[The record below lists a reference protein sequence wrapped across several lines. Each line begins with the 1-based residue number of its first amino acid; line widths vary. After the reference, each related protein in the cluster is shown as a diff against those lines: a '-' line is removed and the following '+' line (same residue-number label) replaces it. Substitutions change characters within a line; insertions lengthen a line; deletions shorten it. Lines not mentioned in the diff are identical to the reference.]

1 MANTVFDNVVI
12 ANKINDILTTKVDL
26 NNYMTLNESLTQAPG
41 MKLTVHTY
49 KPSGNVEDVAQG
61 VGNTEDISVSFDT
74 ADYEVK
80 TTQGRFQYFDEEAMK
95 DPMVVETGLQG
106 LAQTMVNDWVK
117 KAVAEFEKATLSVT
131 GDVTFD
137 NVVDAIA
144 QLKSEDEQGLFL
156 LISVADKAKVRKALK
171 EDLKYSE
178 DYVRTGYIGTVAGVP
193 VIVSNA
199 VETGKAY
206 LATKD
211 AVTAF
216 IKKDTEVE
224 QDREPNTRNNIV
236 YIRKVAVI
244 ALTDA
249 TKVVKFGQASE
260 AV

>member
-1 MANTVFDNVVI
+1 MANTVYDNVVI

-49 KPSGNVEDVAQG
+49 KPSGNVEDVEQG
-61 VGNTEDISVSFDT
+61 AGNTEDITVSFDS
-74 ADYEVK
+74 AEYEVK

-117 KAVAEFEKATLSVT
+117 KAIAEFEKGTLSIA

-144 QLKSEDEQGLFL
+144 KLKTEDEQGLFL

-199 VETGKAY
+199 VEATKAY

-224 QDREPNTRNNIV
+224 QERDANKRNNIV

-249 TKVVKFGQASE
+249 TKVVKFGPSE
-260 AV
+260 AA